1 MTTTNEQTL
10 NEQSFEDLDSA
21 EGGSERRRELIRVMA
36 DLVAEE
42 GIDGAT
48 IRKVARRA
56 GVSTG
61 MVSHYFPAKR
71 DLIMAVH
78 ETVGDEFRRR
88 VNVLAGEEPGP
99 QRLRTMLKNA
109 MSEELRTLPSSFWL
123 EYVAE
128 ASRDEELGRYYTER
142 FGRNNG
148 VLKRSIESGVESGEF
163 RADIDPAVVADI
175 LQAILFGSRVL
186 FGVERGEMTEQRA
199 ASMTEAILRMISSAQ
214 NETTAS

>member
-1 MTTTNEQTL
+1 MTPTDIDSPETTVET
-10 NEQSFEDLDSA
+10 DTD
-21 EGGSERRRELIRVMA
+21 GGSERRLELIRVMA

-48 IRKVARRA
+48 IRKVAKRA

-78 ETVGDEFRRR
+78 ATLGDEFRRR
-88 VNVLAGEEPGP
+88 INAQAGEEPRAA
-99 QRLRTMLKNA
+99 RLRTMLKTGV
-109 MSEELRTLPSSFWL
+109 SEEGRTLPSSFWL

-142 FGRNNG
+142 FGRNNSI
-148 VLKRSIESGVESGEF
+148 LKQSIESGITQGEF
-163 RADIDPAVVADI
+163 RNDIDAAALADV

-186 FGVERGEMTEQRA
+186 FGIKGGPMTEERA
-199 ASMTEAILRMISSAQ
+199 TRMAEAVFRLLGGPAAEGAPS
-214 NETTAS
+214 TA

>member
-1 MTTTNEQTL
+1 MT
-10 NEQSFEDLDSA
+10 A
-21 EGGSERRRELIRVMA
+21 ETKTIDEFDDVAENGSERRRELIRVMA
-36 DLVAEE
+36 ELVAEE

-78 ETVGDEFRRR
+78 ASAGDEFRRR
-88 VNVLAGEEPGP
+88 VDALAGEAPGP
-99 QRLRTMLKNA
+99 ERLRTMLKNA
-109 MSEELRTLPSSFWL
+109 LSEEVRTLPSSFWL

-148 VLKRSIESGVESGEF
+148 VLKRSVETGVERGEF
-163 RADIDPAVVADI
+163 RSDLDVDAVADI
-175 LQAILFGSRVL
+175 LQALLFGGRVL
-186 FGVERGEMTEQRA
+186 FGVERGAMTEERA
-199 ASMTEAILRMISSAQ
+199 ARMAETMLRMI
-214 NETTAS
+214 ASISTPPQK

>member
-1 MTTTNEQTL
+1 MTTTDAQT
-10 NEQSFEDLDSA
+10 FDDLDNT
-21 EGGSERRRELIRVMA
+21 ENGSERRRELIRVMA

-78 ETVGDEFRRR
+78 ATLGDEFRRR
-88 VNVLAGEEPGP
+88 VDAQAGEEPGP
-99 QRLRTMLKNA
+99 ERLRTMLKSA
-109 MSEELRTLPSSFWL
+109 LSEKVRTLPSSFWL

-128 ASRDEELGRYYTER
+128 ASRDEELGRYYVER
-142 FGRNNG
+142 FERNNA
-148 VLKRSIESGVESGEF
+148 VLKRSVESGIERGEF
-163 RADIDPAVVADI
+163 SAGHDPEVIADI
-175 LQAILFGSRVL
+175 LQAVLFGTRVL
-186 FGVERGEMTEQRA
+186 FGVERGQMTEERA
-199 ASMTEAILRMISSAQ
+199 ARMAETILQLIAGASADKG
-214 NETTAS
+214 ASKP